1 MDFSALQ
8 ILTLALCAIALA
20 ACFVRRV
27 SSALI
32 AYGAM
37 ICAHC
42 SGGTG
47 IHTRELVFWGV
58 ATAIVLG
65 LRYLLGD
72 DGHDRRAAR
81 AYTAGGAAA
90 GAFVGVIVWPGPGGA
105 ILGSAAGSFLGAM
118 AYMRMPSSPRYGIT
132 SRPFVDF
139 LASRGLPVVVGTS
152 IVAITTVAVLGAI
165 SAAAAQ

>member
-65 LRYLLGD
+65 LRYLMAG

-81 AYTAGGAAA
+81 GYTAGGAAA
-90 GAFVGVIVWPGPGGA
+90 GAFVGVLLWPGAGGA
-105 ILGSAAGSFLGAM
+105 ILGSAIGTVLGAV
-118 AYMRMPSSPRYGIT
+118 AYMRLPSGPHYSIASGE
-132 SRPFVDF
+132 FVNF
-139 LASRGLPVVVGTS
+139 VASRGLPVIVGTS

-165 SAAAAQ
+165 SAGAAQ